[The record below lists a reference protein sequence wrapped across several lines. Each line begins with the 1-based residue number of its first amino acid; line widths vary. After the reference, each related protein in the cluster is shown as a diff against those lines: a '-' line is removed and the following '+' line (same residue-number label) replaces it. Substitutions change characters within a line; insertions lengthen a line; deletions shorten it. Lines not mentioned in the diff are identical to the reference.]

1 MADISKINLDGTV
14 YDIKDPVARNAIVNT
29 LKFIGITT
37 VALKDQGTQVPTDIY
52 GAKAT
57 TADIRVGDLVVYGKA
72 EYIWIEKKSGDTST
86 KQWCMLGKQ
95 LF

>member
-14 YDIKDPVARNAIVNT
+14 YDIKDPVARDAIVNT

-52 GAKAT
+52 GVRRT
-57 TADIRVGDLVVYGKA
+57 TAGVRVENSVVDGTA
-72 EYIWIEKKSGDTST
+72 E
-86 KQWCMLGKQ
+86 
-95 LF
+95 

>member
-1 MADISKINLDGTV
+1 MADISKINLDGTS
-14 YDIKDPVARNAIVNT
+14 YNIKDPVARDATVNT

-52 GAKAT
+52 GDKAT
-57 TADIRVGDLVVYGKA
+57 TDDIRVGDFVVYGKA
-72 EYIWIEKKSGDTST
+72 EYVWIEKKSGEKST
-86 KQWCMLGKQ
+86 KQWCMLGKP

>member
-14 YDIKDPVARNAIVNT
+14 YDIKDSVARDAIVNT

-52 GAKAT
+52 GDKAT

-72 EYIWIEKKSGDTST
+72 EYIWIEKKSGETST